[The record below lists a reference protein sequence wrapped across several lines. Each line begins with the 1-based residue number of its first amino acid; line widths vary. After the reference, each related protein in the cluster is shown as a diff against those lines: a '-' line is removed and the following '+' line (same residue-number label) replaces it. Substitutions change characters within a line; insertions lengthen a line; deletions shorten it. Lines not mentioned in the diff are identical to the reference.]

1 MWEAITVWFYGL
13 GANYGV
19 NPLIFGGIYVGAIP
33 FFSLSIA
40 WLIRNFRRGRSIVFP
55 ALAATFF
62 FISAYIYLIFAG
74 KNVPVWVY
82 AVVVLLII
90 FGAYST
96 LKKVRRQIKET
107 EAEEKTEEN
116 LSTEQL

>member
-1 MWEAITVWFYGL
+1 MLEAVQNWFFSL

-19 NPLIFGGIYVGAIP
+19 NPIIFGAIYVGAIP

-40 WLIRNFRRGRSIVFP
+40 WLIRNFRNKKSIVLP
-55 ALAATFF
+55 ALSATFF

-82 AVVVLLII
+82 IVVVLLVV

-96 LKKVRRQIKET
+96 LKKVRRQINEPDKNLVKE
-107 EAEEKTEEN
+107 E
-116 LSTEQL
+116 